1 MKNKFAVAAK
11 KIQLFSEHATVLSY
25 VFGEAKIKTTVGD
38 VVVKDEKYDGKV
50 GQTAILDGLT
60 GQKIPY
66 EVISRD
72 ESSIHLAV
80 PRSKKADALK
90 AIDAALSGGVHLA
103 LNYSLIQE
111 SSPLSPILDAIARPF
126 SRVRRDVAKSLQK
139 LGS

>member
-1 MKNKFAVAAK
+1 M
-11 KIQLFSEHATVLSY
+11 
-25 VFGEAKIKTTVGD
+25 GD
-38 VVVKDEKYDGKV
+38 VVVKGEKYDGNV
-50 GQTAILDGLT
+50 GQAAILDGLT